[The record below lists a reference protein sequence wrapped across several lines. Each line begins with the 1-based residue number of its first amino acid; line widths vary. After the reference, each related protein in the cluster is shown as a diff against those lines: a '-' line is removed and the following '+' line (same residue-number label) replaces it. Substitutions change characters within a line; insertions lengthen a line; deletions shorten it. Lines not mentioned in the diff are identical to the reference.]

1 MALFEVSL
9 HIFRYKAGES
19 PHYDTFTVQVADTAY
34 VIDAID
40 AAWVH
45 DHSLTYRRACHHS
58 SCGTCGLRMNGV
70 EKLPCITRVTDVWD
84 GRDANRPLRLDPL
97 RNFPIVSDLV
107 VDVSGFFQRLSAS
120 HMAITRDSEPLL
132 PLTIHDHLVA
142 GVQPESVEL
151 PDNLS
156 RFNRF
161 ENCIECGICMSAC
174 PTVAADDKFLGP
186 AALAAM
192 YRARQKT
199 DNPDEVAHLLA
210 LADGEQ
216 GVWRCHSAFEC
227 MEACPQ
233 AVDPAG
239 KIMEL
244 RRELTA
250 RRFKKI
256 WRR

>member
-1 MALFEVSL
+1 MALLEVSL
-9 HIFRYKAGES
+9 QIFRYKAGEP

-58 SCGTCGLRMNGV
+58 SCGTCGLRIDGV

-84 GRDANRPLRLDPL
+84 GRDPKRPLRLDPL

-107 VDVSGFFQRLSAS
+107 VEVSGFFQRMSAS
-120 HMAITRDSEPLL
+120 NMAITRDSEPLL
-132 PLTIHDHLVA
+132 PLTVHDHLVA

-156 RFNRF
+156 QFNRF

-186 AALAAM
+186 AGLAAI

-199 DNPDEVAHLLA
+199 DDPDEVAHLLA
-210 LADGEQ
+210 LADGEH

-227 MEACPQ
+227 TEACPQ